1 MTSDLKFAQLKM
13 IISELKHKAT
23 EQNAII
29 FYDGVMINPDQITV
43 NDGCILVTIG
53 DYSDSLYEHTP
64 DWDHG
69 WYDPIEIVT
78 DRIKSHFKLFKE
90 IKYFEY

>member
-1 MTSDLKFAQLKM
+1 MTPDLKFAQLKM

-29 FYDGVMINPDQITV
+29 FYDGVIINPDQITV
-43 NDGCILVTIG
+43 NEDGILVTIG
-53 DYSDSLYEHTP
+53 DFSDSLYEHTS

-69 WYDPIEIVT
+69 WYDSLE
-78 DRIKSHFKLFKE
+78 DLSKRIKNHFKLFKE